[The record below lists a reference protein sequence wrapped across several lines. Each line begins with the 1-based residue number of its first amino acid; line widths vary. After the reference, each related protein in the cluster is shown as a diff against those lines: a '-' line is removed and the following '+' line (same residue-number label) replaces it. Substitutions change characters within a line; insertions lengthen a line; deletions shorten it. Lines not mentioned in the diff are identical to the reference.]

1 MGNPITT
8 ASLYAGEAGAYIGA
22 AAKSG
27 KTLSDNQITIL
38 EGIKYKRTL
47 TVVSSASLIAD
58 ADCDFDDGE
67 LTLTDRALAPTD
79 KKLNLALCATDLEK
93 DWQAAQM
100 QAGANNSNMAGDFP
114 AFLMEYL
121 GAQIGENIE
130 NQIWT
135 DMKTNLLADTNVVDV
150 AGTTLDN
157 SNIITEL
164 EKVYDAV
171 PAAVYGK
178 DDLRIYLGT
187 NAVRF
192 YIQKMSEIGYLNA
205 YYAGDVPLLFEGV
218 EIAHCPGLAADT
230 MVAGRVSNLYWG
242 TDLVSDATSF
252 KVLDMRETTGANQI
266 RIAANFSSGVQHAVG
281 GDIVL
286 YSS

>member
-1 MGNPITT
+1 MGNPVTS

-27 KTLSDNQITIL
+27 KTLADGQITIL
-38 EGIKYKRTL
+38 EGIKYKKTL

-58 ADCDFDDGE
+58 ADCDFSDGT
-67 LTLTDRALAPTD
+67 LTLTDRALEPTD
-79 KKLNLALCATDLEK
+79 KKLNLSLCATDLEK

-100 QAGANNSNMAGDFP
+100 AAGANNSNMAGDFP
-114 AFLMEYL
+114 AFIMEYL
-121 GAQIGENIE
+121 GAQVGENIE
-130 NQIWT
+130 TQIWT
-135 DMKTNLLADTNVVDV
+135 DMVTNLTADGTVVDV
-150 AGTTLDN
+150 TGTTL
-157 SNIITEL
+157 SAANIVAQIQAT
-164 EKVYDAV
+164 YDAV
-171 PAAVYGK
+171 PASVYGQ

-192 YIQKMSEIGYLNA
+192 YIQAMSTLGYLNA

-218 EIAHCPGLAADT
+218 EVVHAPGLAADT
-230 MVAGRVSNLYWG
+230 MVAARVSNIYWG
-242 TDLVSDATSF
+242 TDLQSDATTF
-252 KVLDMRETTGANQI
+252 KVLDQRESSGANEI

-286 YSS
+286 YS

>member
-27 KTLSDNQITIL
+27 KTLADNQITIL
-38 EGIKYKRTL
+38 EGIKYKKTL
-47 TVVSSASLIAD
+47 TVVSSASLISD
-58 ADCDFDDGE
+58 ADCDFSDGT
-67 LTLTDRALAPTD
+67 LTLTDRALEPTD
-79 KKLNLALCATDLEK
+79 KKLNLSLCATDLEK

-100 QAGANNSNMAGDFP
+100 AAGANNSNIAGDFP
-114 AFLMEYL
+114 AFIMEYL
-121 GAQIGENIE
+121 GAQVGENIE
-130 NQIWT
+130 TQIWT
-135 DMKTNLLADTNVVDV
+135 DMVTNLTADGNVVDV
-150 AGTTLDN
+150 TAGTLSA
-157 SNIITEL
+157 SNIITEM

-171 PAAVYGK
+171 PASVYGK
-178 DDLRIYLGT
+178 DDLRIYVGT

-192 YIQKMSEIGYLNA
+192 YIQAMSALGYLNA

-218 EIAHCPGLAADT
+218 EVVHAPGLAADT
-230 MVAGRVSNLYWG
+230 MVAARVSNIYWG
-242 TDLVSDATSF
+242 TDLQSDATTF
-252 KVLDMRETTGANQI
+252 KVLDQRESSGANEI

-286 YSS
+286 YS

>member
-1 MGNPITT
+1 MGNPVTT

-27 KTLSDNQITIL
+27 KTLADGQITIL
-38 EGIKYKRTL
+38 EGIKYKKTL
-47 TVVSSASLIAD
+47 TVVSSSSIIAD
-58 ADCDFDDGE
+58 ADCDFSDGT
-67 LTLTDRALAPTD
+67 LTLTDRALEPTD
-79 KKLNLALCATDLEK
+79 KKLNLSLCATDLEK

-114 AFLMEYL
+114 AFLMDYL

-135 DMKTNLLADTNVVDV
+135 DMKTNLLADGDVVDV
-150 AGTTLDN
+150 TGTTL
-157 SNIITEL
+157 SAANIIAQIQAA
-164 EKVYDAV
+164 YDAV
-171 PAAVYGK
+171 PASVYGK

-187 NAVRF
+187 NATRF
-192 YIQKMSEIGYLNA
+192 YIQAMSALGYLNA

-218 EIAHCPGLAADT
+218 EVAHCPGLAADT
-230 MVAGRVSNLYWG
+230 MVVGRVSNLYWG
-242 TDLVSDATSF
+242 TDLVSDATTF
-252 KVLDMRETTGANQI
+252 KVLDMRDTTGANEI

-286 YSS
+286 YS

>member
-27 KTLSDNQITIL
+27 KTLADNQITIL
-38 EGIKYKRTL
+38 EGIKYKKTL
-47 TVVSSASLIAD
+47 TIVSSSSIIAD
-58 ADCDFDDGE
+58 ADCDFSDGT
-67 LTLTDRALAPTD
+67 LTLTDRALEPTD
-79 KKLNLALCATDLEK
+79 KKLNLSLCATDLEK

-100 QAGANNSNMAGDFP
+100 QAGANNSNIAGDFP
-114 AFLMEYL
+114 AFLMDYL

-135 DMKTNLLADTNVVDV
+135 DMVTNLTADGDVVDV
-150 AGTTLDN
+150 TGTTL
-157 SNIITEL
+157 SAANIIAQIQAA
-164 EKVYDAV
+164 YDAV
-171 PAAVYGK
+171 PASVYGK

-187 NAVRF
+187 NATRF
-192 YIQKMSEIGYLNA
+192 YIQAMSALGYLNA

-218 EIAHCPGLAADT
+218 EVAHCPGLAADT
-230 MVAGRVSNLYWG
+230 MVVGRVSNLYWG
-242 TDLVSDATSF
+242 TDLVSDATTF
-252 KVLDMRETTGANQI
+252 KVLDMRDTTGANEI

-286 YSS
+286 YS

>member
-1 MGNPITT
+1 MGNPVTT

-27 KTLSDNQITIL
+27 KTLADGQITIL
-38 EGIKYKRTL
+38 EGIKYKKTL
-47 TVVSSASLIAD
+47 TVVSSSSIIAD
-58 ADCDFDDGE
+58 ADCDFSDGT
-67 LTLTDRALAPTD
+67 LTLTDRALEPTD
-79 KKLNLALCATDLEK
+79 KKLNLSLCATDLEK

-114 AFLMEYL
+114 AFLMDYL

-135 DMKTNLLADTNVVDV
+135 DMVTNLGADGDVVDV
-150 AGTTLDN
+150 TGTTLTAA
-157 SNIITEL
+157 NIIAQIQAA
-164 EKVYDAV
+164 YDEV
-171 PAAVYGK
+171 PASVYGK

-187 NAVRF
+187 NATRF
-192 YIQKMSEIGYLNA
+192 YIQAMSALGYLNA

-218 EIAHCPGLAADT
+218 EVAHCPGLAADT
-230 MVAGRVSNLYWG
+230 MVIGRVSNLYWG
-242 TDLVSDATSF
+242 TDLVSDATTF
-252 KVLDMRETTGANQI
+252 KVLDMRDTTGANEI

-286 YSS
+286 YS

>member
-27 KTLSDNQITIL
+27 KTLADGQITIL
-38 EGIKYKRTL
+38 EGIKYKKTL

-58 ADCDFDDGE
+58 ADCDFSDGT
-67 LTLTDRALAPTD
+67 LTLTDRALEPTD
-79 KKLNLALCATDLEK
+79 KKLNLSLCATDLEK

-100 QAGANNSNMAGDFP
+100 AGGANNSNMAGDFP
-114 AFLMEYL
+114 SFIMEYL

-130 NQIWT
+130 TQIWT
-135 DMKTNLLADTNVVDV
+135 DMVANLTSDGNVVDIT
-150 AGTTLDN
+150 AGTL
-157 SNIITEL
+157 SAANIVAEM

-171 PAAVYGK
+171 PAAVYGQ
-178 DDLRIYLGT
+178 DDLRIYVGT

-192 YIQKMSEIGYLNA
+192 YIQAMSELGYLNA

-218 EIAHCPGLAADT
+218 EIVHAPGLAADT
-230 MVAGRVSNLYWG
+230 MVAARVSNIYWG
-242 TDLVSDATSF
+242 TDLQSDATTF
-252 KVLDMRETTGANQI
+252 KVLDQRESSGANEI

-286 YSS
+286 YS

>member
-1 MGNPITT
+1 MGNPVTT

-27 KTLSDNQITIL
+27 KTLADNQITIL
-38 EGIKYKRTL
+38 EGIKYKKTL
-47 TVVSSASLIAD
+47 TVVSSSSIIAD
-58 ADCDFDDGE
+58 ADCDFSDGT
-67 LTLTDRALAPTD
+67 LTLTDRALEPTD
-79 KKLNLALCATDLEK
+79 KKLNLSLCATDLEK

-114 AFLMEYL
+114 AFLMDYL

-135 DMKTNLLADTNVVDV
+135 DMKTNLLADGDVVDV
-150 AGTTLDN
+150 TGTTLTAA
-157 SNIITEL
+157 NIIAQIQAA
-164 EKVYDAV
+164 YDAV
-171 PAAVYGK
+171 PASVYGK

-187 NAVRF
+187 NATRF
-192 YIQKMSEIGYLNA
+192 YIQAMSALGYLNA

-218 EIAHCPGLAADT
+218 EVAHCPGLAADT
-230 MVAGRVSNLYWG
+230 MVVGRVSNLYWG
-242 TDLVSDATSF
+242 TDLVSDATTF
-252 KVLDMRETTGANQI
+252 KVLDMRDTTGANEI

-286 YSS
+286 YS

>member
-1 MGNPITT
+1 MGNPVTT

-27 KTLSDNQITIL
+27 KTLADNQITIL
-38 EGIKYKRTL
+38 EGIKYKKTL
-47 TVVSSASLIAD
+47 TVVSSSSIIRD
-58 ADCDFDDGE
+58 ADCDFTDGT
-67 LTLTDRALAPTD
+67 LTLTDRALEPTD
-79 KKLNLALCATDLEK
+79 KTLNLSLCATDLEK

-114 AFLMEYL
+114 AFLMDYL

-135 DMKTNLLADTNVVDV
+135 DMVTNLGADTAVVDV
-150 AGTTLDN
+150 TGTTL
-157 SNIITEL
+157 SAANIIAQIQAA
-164 EKVYDAV
+164 YDAV
-171 PAAVYGK
+171 PASVYGK

-187 NAVRF
+187 NATRF
-192 YIQKMSEIGYLNA
+192 YIQAMSALGYLNA

-218 EIAHCPGLAADT
+218 EVAHCPGLAADT
-230 MVAGRVSNLYWG
+230 MVVGRVSNLYWG
-242 TDLVSDATSF
+242 TDLVSDATTF
-252 KVLDMRETTGANQI
+252 KVLDMRDTTGANEI

-286 YSS
+286 YS

>member
-1 MGNPITT
+1 MGNPVTT

-27 KTLSDNQITIL
+27 KTLADNQITIL
-38 EGIKYKRTL
+38 EGIKYKKTL
-47 TVVSSASLIAD
+47 TVVSSSSIIAD
-58 ADCDFDDGE
+58 ADCDFSDGT
-67 LTLTDRALAPTD
+67 LTLTDRALEPTD
-79 KKLNLALCATDLEK
+79 KKLNLSLCATDLEK

-114 AFLMEYL
+114 AFLMDYL

-135 DMKTNLLADTNVVDV
+135 DMKTNLLADGDVVDV
-150 AGTTLDN
+150 TGTTL
-157 SNIITEL
+157 SAANIIAQIQAA
-164 EKVYDAV
+164 YDAV
-171 PAAVYGK
+171 PASVYGK

-187 NAVRF
+187 NATRF
-192 YIQKMSEIGYLNA
+192 YIQAMSALGYLNA

-218 EIAHCPGLAADT
+218 EVAHCPGLAADT
-230 MVAGRVSNLYWG
+230 MVVGRVSNLYWG
-242 TDLVSDATSF
+242 TDLVSDATTF
-252 KVLDMRETTGANQI
+252 KVLDMRDTTGANEI

-286 YSS
+286 YS

>member
-1 MGNPITT
+1 MGNPVTT

-27 KTLSDNQITIL
+27 KTLADGQITIL
-38 EGIKYKRTL
+38 EGIKYKKTL
-47 TVVSSASLIAD
+47 TIVSSASLIAD
-58 ADCDFDDGE
+58 ADCDFDDGT
-67 LTLTDRALAPTD
+67 LTLTDRALEPTD
-79 KKLNLALCATDLEK
+79 KKLNLSLCATDLEK

-100 QAGANNSNMAGDFP
+100 QAGANNTNMAGDFP
-114 AFLMEYL
+114 AFLMDYL

-135 DMKTNLLADTNVVDV
+135 DMVSNLGGDSAVVDV
-150 AGTTLDN
+150 TGTTLTAA
-157 SNIITEL
+157 NIIAQIQAA
-164 EKVYDAV
+164 YDAV
-171 PAAVYGK
+171 PASVYGK

-187 NAVRF
+187 NATRF
-192 YIQKMSEIGYLNA
+192 YIQAMSALGYLNA

-230 MVAGRVSNLYWG
+230 MVVGRVSNLYWG
-242 TDLVSDATSF
+242 TDLVSDATTF
-252 KVLDMRETTGANQI
+252 KVLDMRDTTGANEI

-286 YSS
+286 YS

>member
-1 MGNPITT
+1 MGNPVTT

-27 KTLSDNQITIL
+27 KTLADNQITIL

-47 TVVSSASLIAD
+47 TVVSSANIISA
-58 ADCDFDDGE
+58 ADCDFSDGS
-67 LTLTDRALAPTD
+67 LTLTDRALEPTD
-79 KKLNLALCATDLEK
+79 KKLNLSLCATDLEK

-100 QAGANNSNMAGDFP
+100 QAGANNTNIAGDFP
-114 AFLMEYL
+114 AFLMDYL

-135 DMKTNLLADTNVVDV
+135 DMKTNLLADGDVVDV
-150 AGTTLDN
+150 TGTTL
-157 SNIITEL
+157 SAANIIAQIQAA
-164 EKVYDAV
+164 YDAV
-171 PAAVYGK
+171 PASVYGK

-187 NAVRF
+187 NATRF
-192 YIQKMSEIGYLNA
+192 YIQAMSALGYLNA

-218 EIAHCPGLAADT
+218 EVAHCPGLAADT
-230 MVAGRVSNLYWG
+230 MVVGRVSNLYWG
-242 TDLVSDATSF
+242 TDLISDATTM
-252 KVLDMRETTGANQI
+252 KVLDMRDTTGANEI

-286 YSS
+286 YS